1 MRDSRTGYFM
11 TAHGGMGV
19 RSDGKNADALS
30 PPSASSGNSGR
41 HSGQETII
49 RGFPKALGSW

>member
-1 MRDSRTGYFM
+1 MGYFIP
-11 TAHGGMGV
+11 AHNGMGV
-19 RSDGKNADALS
+19 WSDGKIVDAPPP

-49 RGFPKALGSW
+49 RGFPQVLGVVVGDI